1 MRDLPAIA
9 ALYEEVDNFL
19 ESDRPIGGGA
29 GDAAGS
35 DTIDR
40 RQRIN
45 DQAYFVL
52 AWGQLEAEV
61 LEVCRDTI
69 RRAQSHRD
77 RRSRRAWMLYDP
89 DDRRLWWR
97 LSFENRLTL
106 VLDRDAAEWKLAMQ
120 HYNLRNQ
127 IAHGRLRPKR
137 IEVTSVIQDFYRIHS
152 SLARR

>member
-19 ESDRPIGGGA
+19 ELRRPIGGGA
-29 GDAAGS
+29 GDDGS
-35 DTIDR
+35 DNIDR

-61 LEVCRDTI
+61 LEVCRKTI
-69 RRAQSHRD
+69 RGVQSHQD
-77 RRSRRAWMLYDP
+77 RRARRAWMLYDP
-89 DDRRLWWR
+89 DDRRLWR
-97 LSFENRLTL
+97 LSFENRLAL
-106 VLDRDAAEWKLAMQ
+106 VLDRDAAEWKLAIQ